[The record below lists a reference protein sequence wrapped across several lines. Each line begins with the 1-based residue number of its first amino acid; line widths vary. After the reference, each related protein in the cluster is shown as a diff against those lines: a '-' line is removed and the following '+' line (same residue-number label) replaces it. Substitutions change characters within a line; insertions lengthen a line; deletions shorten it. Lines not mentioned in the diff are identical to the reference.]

1 MSATVEIVEDSVKKS
16 SKKRKHEGDMKE
28 SKKKRKQVDEVVET
42 NGTDELD
49 SRSERKEKRKKDRA
63 SAAELQIETNS
74 TSELTKPSKKDK
86 KERKKMKESSEVS
99 TETNTQMPG
108 SQNDIELPDAPS
120 IGEKSVI
127 DGEDKNAAHGIAQ
140 QGDLED
146 QLQSSTPSSF
156 HTKRMSL
163 YLPIPPIG
171 LDKALAA
178 MLTLHVTP
186 LLLTYFPPASGV
198 ILSVHDPVLSATP
211 QTTLNQPLL
220 PPYGSGGPKD
230 PSHAFPKVGDEFGSC
245 WAWLTVNFLVYSP
258 QHGDGLA
265 GWTNAMSEGFV
276 GLVCYNY
283 FQTSIAKSR
292 IPKNWSWSGPT
303 RETRQRKTPR
313 KGKLN
318 DGEGPS
324 QESQYDSQETVV
336 AREDDAIDGTAGTF
350 LDEDGLK
357 IPDCLQ
363 FRVVD
368 LEMIPAQERGQLAL
382 QVEGTLLS
390 EEEETRARQEEQE
403 RFETRTGKLRVRSR
417 TPGTPVMSGGLAT
430 HSRAGSAMPRS

>member
-1 MSATVEIVEDSVKKS
+1 MSASVESVGESVKKS
-16 SKKRKHEGDMKE
+16 SKKRKHEGEVKE
-28 SKKKRKQVDEVVET
+28 SKKKRKQVDEAVET
-42 NGTDELD
+42 NGADEPEIK
-49 SRSERKEKRKKDRA
+49 SEKKEKRKKDRSRVTESDTEA
-63 SAAELQIETNS
+63 KNVPEAAEAS
-74 TSELTKPSKKDK
+74 TKEQKKK
-86 KERKKMKESSEVS
+86 KKLKESSEVP
-99 TETNTQMPG
+99 TESDAQIPA

-120 IGEKSVI
+120 IQENPT
-127 DGEDKNAAHGIAQ
+127 EAQ
-140 QGDLED
+140 DQAESAED
-146 QLQSSTPSSF
+146 QLQSQTPSSF
-156 HTKRMSL
+156 HSKRMSL

-178 MLTLHVTP
+178 ALTLHVTP
-186 LLLTYFPPASGV
+186 LLLTYFPPAGGV

-211 QTTLNQPLL
+211 RDTLNQPLL
-220 PPYGSGGPKD
+220 PPSGRGAPKD
-230 PSHAFPKVGDEFGSC
+230 PSHAYPKVGDEFGSC
-245 WAWLTVNFLVYSP
+245 WAWLTVTFLVYSP
-258 QHGDGLA
+258 ERGDELA
-265 GWTNAMSEGFV
+265 GWTNAMSEGFI

-292 IPKNWSWSGPT
+292 IPTTWSWSGPT

-318 DGEGPS
+318 DGEGTS
-324 QESQYDSQETVV
+324 QESLNDSQETVV

-350 LDEDGLK
+350 LDGNESK
-357 IPDCLQ
+357 IPERLH

-390 EEEETRARQEEQE
+390 AEEEAKAMQEERE
-403 RFETRTGKLRVRSR
+403 RFETRMGKSKARLG

-430 HSRAGSAMPRS
+430 HSRAGSAIPRS